1 MTMIFEIAVKFA
13 ILILLLGLTIFFV
26 SAEASLTYL
35 RNSQARNLISE
46 KGVVKLKSWL
56 ENPNRLLTTILAGN
70 AMSVIGVSVMGTSIA
85 LDISNVFYISRAL
98 ATVIST
104 VTVLITVL
112 VFSEI
117 APKAYA
123 RRNARRV
130 SAIIIGP
137 LVFINFIMRPVINIF
152 IFLSNIVINLAASK
166 SVKKHSLFAREEI
179 KGLIEIGEHEGVLAD
194 SEMEMLNRIMDF
206 SGTVVR
212 EIMLPRIAARVLN
225 TGMERKELVRE
236 AIKTGHS
243 RLPVYETTPDKIIGV
258 LYVKDLI
265 KNLAGVKDFKIK
277 DILRKPYFVPE
288 TKPAAELLKEFKKG
302 REHLAIVVDEYGVM
316 AGIITIE
323 DIMEEITGEIFD
335 EYDQKKSSIQKKEN
349 KVWEINAMEDLDKI
363 NDKIGIDLP
372 EDKYDS
378 LGGLILGELGRV
390 PAPGEKL
397 RYEEY
402 SFTIL
407 DSTPSRIIKVEL
419 KLK

>member
-1 MTMIFEIAVKFA
+1 MIFEIAVKFA
-13 ILILLLGLTIFFV
+13 IMIVLLGFTVFFV
-26 SAEASLTYL
+26 AAETALTYL
-35 RNSQARNLISE
+35 RDSQARNLINE
-46 KGVVKLKSWL
+46 KGVTKLKSWL
-56 ENPNRLLTTILAGN
+56 ENPNRLLTTTLAGT

-85 LDISNVFYISRAL
+85 LDISDAFYISRTL
-98 ATVIST
+98 AASIST
-104 VTVLITVL
+104 VAVLIIVL

-117 APKAYA
+117 VPKAYA

-137 LVFINFIMRPVINIF
+137 LKFIDFIMRPVINIF

-166 SVKKHSLFAREEI
+166 SVRKHSLFAREEI

-225 TGMERKELVRE
+225 TGMERKELIRE

-243 RLPVYETTPDKIIGV
+243 RLPVYENTPDKIIGV

-265 KNLAGVKDFKIK
+265 KNLARAKDFKIK

-323 DIMEEITGEIFD
+323 DIVEEITGEIFD
-335 EYDQKKSSIQKKEN
+335 EYDEKKSSIQRKEN
-349 KVWEINAMEDLDKI
+349 KVWEISAIEDLDKI

-407 DSTPSRIIKVEL
+407 NSTPSRIIKVEL